1 MSLVVHPGAAEDF
14 SLFGAARRGDL
25 IEGSLAGGERDL
37 IGSEIL
43 ADLPFFLCLRR
54 SAAGGEQD
62 GGGKEQAK
70 Q

>member
-14 SLFGAARRGDL
+14 SLFGAARRSDL

-43 ADLPFFLCLRR
+43 ADLPFFLRLRR
-54 SAAGGEQD
+54 SAAGTEQD
-62 GGGKEQAK
+62 DGGKEQAK